1 MRISDWSSD
10 VCSSDLWQVAD
21 GDWLLPGNWSA
32 GLPGLV
38 DTARI
43 DNAGIVR
50 IAAAGAQTQA
60 LIVGDSNSGFVEV
73 AEGGTLDV
81 GSGAGTIELARLA
94 GSLGVLSISGDT
106 AGTIVAGEIHGGSG
120 TATLNFAHADSGY
133 DFFTAITGSVAVNHV
148 GSGSTSLYGEHS
160 YSGDTRV
167 AAGRLFIEGS
177 IVSNTWV
184 GDGGTL
190 GGTGTVAARMTV
202 EDGGILAAG
211 RADTGPSIGA
221 LRSEEHTSEL
231 QSLMRISYAVFCL

>member
-81 GSGAGTIELARLA
+81 G
-94 GSLGVLSISGDT
+94 
-106 AGTIVAGEIHGGSG
+106 
-120 TATLNFAHADSGY
+120 
-133 DFFTAITGSVAVNHV
+133 
-148 GSGSTSLYGEHS
+148 
-160 YSGDTRV
+160 
-167 AAGRLFIEGS
+167 
-177 IVSNTWV
+177 
-184 GDGGTL
+184 
-190 GGTGTVAARMTV
+190 
-202 EDGGILAAG
+202 
-211 RADTGPSIGA
+211 
-221 LRSEEHTSEL
+221 RSEERRVGKECVSTCRSRWSPYH
-231 QSLMRISYAVFCL
+231 